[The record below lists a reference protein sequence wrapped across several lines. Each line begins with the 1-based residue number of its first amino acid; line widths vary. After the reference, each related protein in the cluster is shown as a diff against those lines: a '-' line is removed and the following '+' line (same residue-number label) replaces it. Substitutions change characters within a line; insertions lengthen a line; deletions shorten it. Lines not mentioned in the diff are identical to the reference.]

1 MEVEGLA
8 IAPLDNVRHLDPMV
22 LETLVGLIELPCCGH
37 DERKM
42 IQAVGD
48 SLRGWF
54 GPVEDRESGASA
66 DLDIIMPP
74 PVWSECGPR

>member
-1 MEVEGLA
+1 VEVEGLA
-8 IAPLDNVRHLDPMV
+8 IAPLDNVGYRDPMV
-22 LETLVGLIELPCCGH
+22 LEALVGLIELLRRGH

-42 IQAVGD
+42 VQAVRD
-48 SLRGWF
+48 SLRRWF

-74 PVWSECGPR
+74 PV